1 MQAEKAYIQYTH
13 SSPLMGGEMVPRRL
27 EYRQRPVEPSQTRH
41 WSCNR
46 GKVKVRWAILGSS
59 FLSQEQE
66 KALKWGK
73 DNNEIC
79 ILGEGESF

>member
-1 MQAEKAYIQYTH
+1 
-13 SSPLMGGEMVPRRL
+13 MGGEMVPRRL

-59 FLSQEQE
+59 FLSQEQA

>member
-1 MQAEKAYIQYTH
+1 
-13 SSPLMGGEMVPRRL
+13 MVPGRL
-27 EYRQRPVEPSQTRH
+27 EYSQRPMELNQTRQ

-59 FLSQEQE
+59 FFKVRWAISGSSFLSQEQE
-66 KALKWGK
+66 KWGK

-79 ILGEGESF
+79 ILGGKNHSSCSVELNQRR